1 MAPNT
6 FRNCVTSK
14 PAGNTWRRSFTT
26 STTNQYKPKASQ
38 THVYTKMHTS
48 NIRFPATSSGRR
60 VVSAFTIKSPV
71 RVGEALGG
79 EGDDVGDRVVGDRV
93 GADVGCV
100 GGFVGGEVITV
111 VQSSTTVH
119 TLPWRHN

>member
-1 MAPNT
+1 
-6 FRNCVTSK
+6 
-14 PAGNTWRRSFTT
+14 
-26 STTNQYKPKASQ
+26 
-38 THVYTKMHTS
+38 MHTS